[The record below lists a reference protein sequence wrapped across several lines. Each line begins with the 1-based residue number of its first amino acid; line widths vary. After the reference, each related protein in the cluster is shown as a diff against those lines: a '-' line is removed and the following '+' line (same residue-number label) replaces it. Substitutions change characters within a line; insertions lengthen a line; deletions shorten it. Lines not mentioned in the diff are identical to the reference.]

1 MSGDDQ
7 WHPSEC
13 TCTICLRD
21 AVEKAVR
28 EEREAVVRRLRARA
42 DYFDRMASGPMAVAY
57 DGEMANLLR
66 GEADD
71 LERGEHR
78 K

>member
-28 EEREAVVRRLRARA
+28 EEREAVVAYLRYEHDVRSRYA
-42 DYFDRMASGPMAVAY
+42 D
-57 DGEMANLLR
+57 EI
-66 GEADD
+66 
-71 LERGEHR
+71 ERGEHR

>member
-1 MSGDDQ
+1 MSEVPFYPDEDTYETDRI
-7 WHPSEC
+7 S
-13 TCTICLRD
+13 R

-28 EEREAVVRRLRARA
+28 EERAAAVTRLRARA
-42 DYFDRMASGPMAVAY
+42 DYFDRMSQGPMAVAY